1 MVKSLKSTLNELLT
15 LVSQKSIRF
24 QNQIF
29 VLFWIAVIIII
40 FFLNFNKLQIKNFMN
55 LKFINLSTG
64 PLKLPSKTLQQL
76 QAEQKTNLLQC

>member
-24 QNQIF
+24 RNQIF
-29 VLFWIAVIIII
+29 VLFWIAVIII
-40 FFLNFNKLQIKNFMN
+40 FFLNFNKLQIKNFVN
-55 LKFINLSTG
+55 LEFINLSTG